1 MNDNGSAAET
11 EWRQGKMTGEDYE
24 NGRPRGDREGRLPQ
38 WLPQGARHYLAH
50 TTEGRSIRG
59 LARNSG
65 LHPSTVLRQVR
76 RYETRR
82 DDPLI
87 DDALSAL
94 AEQIGAP
101 RVSAEKE
108 TMQMDRKSD
117 ANPGADIAA
126 QSPSE
131 SRLRSESLR
140 ILRRL
145 VETGAVLAVGRD
157 MDMAVVVRDAPDG
170 STTRSAVVDRAVAQ
184 AMALRDWIAC
194 HDPGA
199 RVARYHITAAGRS
212 ALREL
217 VAASENHARAMA
229 EAPAE
234 FVVARKAVNEDDLP
248 QARVQRFAVT
258 DSPLVGLARRRDKDG
273 RLFLSRVLLAAGER
287 LREDYELSQMDPKYR
302 RDWSAIF
309 DEDEEPAILDNS
321 ASGAAFGRV
330 QSALCDLGPGLGD
343 VALRCCCLLEGLETT
358 EQRLGWAARSGK
370 IVLRIALQRL
380 ARHYEQQHGRF
391 GPLIG

>member
-1 MNDNGSAAET
+1 MS
-11 EWRQGKMTGEDYE
+11 GEDYE
-24 NGRPRGDREGRLPQ
+24 NGRPRGEREGRLPQ

-94 AEQIGAP
+94 AEQIGGP
-101 RVSAEKE
+101 RAGTEKE
-108 TMQMDRKSD
+108 TMQMERKSD
-117 ANPGADIAA
+117 ANQGADLAA
-126 QSPSE
+126 QSLSE

-157 MDMAVVVRDAPDG
+157 MDTAVVVRDAPDG
-170 STTRSAVVDRAVAQ
+170 STTRSAVVDRAVVQ

-194 HDPGA
+194 HNPGA

-217 VAASENHARAMA
+217 VAASENRAREMA

-234 FVVARKAVNEDDLP
+234 FVVARKAVIEDDLP
-248 QARVQRFAVT
+248 QARVQRFAIT

-302 RDWSAIF
+302 RDWSGIF
-309 DEDEEPAILDNS
+309 DEDEETAILDNS
-321 ASGAAFGRV
+321 ASGATFGRV
-330 QSALCDLGPGLGD
+330 QSALRDLGPGLGD

-370 IVLRIALQRL
+370 IVLRIALQWL
-380 ARHYEQQHGRF
+380 ARHYEEQHGRF

>member
-1 MNDNGSAAET
+1 MS
-11 EWRQGKMTGEDYE
+11 GEDFE
-24 NGRPRGDREGRLPQ
+24 NGRPPHDLAVGLPK

-50 TTEGRSIRG
+50 TSEGRSIRG
-59 LARNSG
+59 LARRSG

-87 DDALSAL
+87 DGALSEL
-94 AEQIGAP
+94 AQKMSDRAGGAAKGFSLMDHRPETQRGAVTDEQ
-101 RVSAEKE
+101 
-108 TMQMDRKSD
+108 TL
-117 ANPGADIAA
+117 
-126 QSPSE
+126 SE
-131 SRLRSESLR
+131 NRLRSESLR
-140 ILRRL
+140 VLRRL
-145 VETGAVLAVGRD
+145 VETGAVLAVGRE
-157 MDMAVVVRDAPDG
+157 MDTAVVVRDAPDG
-170 STTRSAVVDRAVAQ
+170 SATRSAVVDRAVAQ

-217 VAASENHARAMA
+217 VAASENRARALA
-229 EAPAE
+229 EGPAE
-234 FVVARKAVNEDDLP
+234 FIPARRAEIEDGLP
-248 QARVQRFAVT
+248 QARGQRFAIT

-273 RLFLSRVLLAAGER
+273 SLFLTRVLLAAGER
-287 LREDYELSQMDPKYR
+287 LREDYELSQMDPKCQ
-302 RDWSAIF
+302 RDWSTIYQ
-309 DEDEEPAILDNS
+309 EDSVPVVSGES
-321 ASGAAFGRV
+321 ASVAAYGRV
-330 QSALCDLGPGLGD
+330 EAALRELGPGLGD

-380 ARHYEQQHGRF
+380 ARHYEEQHGRF

>member
-1 MNDNGSAAET
+1 
-11 EWRQGKMTGEDYE
+11 
-24 NGRPRGDREGRLPQ
+24 
-38 WLPQGARHYLAH
+38 
-50 TTEGRSIRG
+50 
-59 LARNSG
+59 LARRSG

-76 RYETRR
+76 RYEARR

-87 DDALSAL
+87 DDALSELAQKMSGRASGAVKELSHMDHKPHTMRGTDADEPAL
-94 AEQIGAP
+94 
-101 RVSAEKE
+101 
-108 TMQMDRKSD
+108 
-117 ANPGADIAA
+117 
-126 QSPSE
+126 SE

-145 VETGAVLAVGRD
+145 VETGAVLAVGRE
-157 MDMAVVVRDAPDG
+157 MDTAVVVRDAPDG
-170 STTRSAVVDRAVAQ
+170 SATRSAVVDREVAQ

-217 VAASENHARAMA
+217 VAASENRARALA
-229 EAPAE
+229 EGPAE
-234 FVVARKAVNEDDLP
+234 FVPARTAEIDDDLP
-248 QARVQRFAVT
+248 QTRNQRFAIT

-287 LREDYELSQMDPKYR
+287 LREDYELSQMEPMCQ
-302 RDWSAIF
+302 RDWSTIF
-309 DEDEEPAILDNS
+309 HDDSGPGIADGS
-321 ASGAAFGRV
+321 ASVAAYGRV
-330 QSALCDLGPGLGD
+330 EAALRELGPGLGD

-380 ARHYEQQHGRF
+380 ARHYEEQHGRF

>member
-1 MNDNGSAAET
+1 MS
-11 EWRQGKMTGEDYE
+11 GEDFKM
-24 NGRPRGDREGRLPQ
+24 NGRPPSESAAGWPQ
-38 WLPQGARHYLAH
+38 WVPLGARHYLAH
-50 TTEGRSIRG
+50 TSEGRSIRG
-59 LARNSG
+59 LARRSG

-87 DDALSAL
+87 DDALSEL
-94 AEQIGAP
+94 AQKMNGRTCGVVKELSHMDHKPDTMRGTATDEQ
-101 RVSAEKE
+101 
-108 TMQMDRKSD
+108 TL
-117 ANPGADIAA
+117 
-126 QSPSE
+126 SE
-131 SRLRSESLR
+131 SRLISESLR

-145 VETGAVLAVGRD
+145 VETGAVLAVGRE
-157 MDMAVVVRDAPDG
+157 MDTAVVVRDAPDD
-170 STTRSAVVDRAVAQ
+170 SATRSAVVDRVVAQ

-217 VAASENHARAMA
+217 IAASENRARALA
-229 EAPAE
+229 EGPAE
-234 FVVARKAVNEDDLP
+234 FVPARNADIEDDLP
-248 QARVQRFAVT
+248 QARGQRFAVA

-273 RLFLSRVLLAAGER
+273 TPFLSRLLLAAGER
-287 LREDYELSQMDPKYR
+287 LREDYELSQMEAECQ
-302 RDWSAIF
+302 RDWSTVFKERA
-309 DEDEEPAILDNS
+309 DAGPVGTS
-321 ASGAAFGRV
+321 ASIAAYRRV
-330 QSALCDLGPGLGD
+330 EDALRELGPGLGD

-380 ARHYEQQHGRF
+380 ARHYEEQHGRF